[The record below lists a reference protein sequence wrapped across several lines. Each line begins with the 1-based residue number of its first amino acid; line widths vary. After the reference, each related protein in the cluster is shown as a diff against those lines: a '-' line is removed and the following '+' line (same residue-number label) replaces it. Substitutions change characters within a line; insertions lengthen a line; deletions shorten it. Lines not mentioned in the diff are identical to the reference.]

1 MLEWVTLFIAVAGL
15 VTSAAVAFET
25 WRQGR
30 NAVRPVLVVLEKL
43 TDNRQPEL
51 GYSLYL
57 VNMGQAVALNI
68 DVARECLDVIRE
80 ATGRALEE
88 HPRREIAVER
98 RGLLCKGYRE
108 RVYGRIRVRASYA
121 DVNGK
126 RYRTSFETG
135 THTFPAG

>member
-1 MLEWVTLFIAVAGL
+1 MLEWVTLFIAIAGL
-15 VTSAAVAFET
+15 VTSTAVVYET

-43 TDNRQPEL
+43 TDNRTPEL

-68 DVARECLDVIRE
+68 DVARECLDAIRE
-80 ATGRALEE
+80 ATGRELEE

-98 RGLLCKGYRE
+98 RGLLCKGYPE
-108 RVYGRIRVRASYA
+108 RVYGRIAIRATYV

-126 RYRTSFETG
+126 RYRTTFEAG
-135 THTFPAG
+135 SHTFPAS

>member
-1 MLEWVTLFIAVAGL
+1 MLDWVTLVIAVAGL

-43 TDNRQPEL
+43 TDNREPAL

-108 RVYGRIRVRASYA
+108 RVYGRIRLRASYT

-126 RYRTSFETG
+126 RYQTSFEAG
-135 THTFPAG
+135 NHTFPAG

>member
-15 VTSAAVAFET
+15 VTSATVAFET

-43 TDNRQPEL
+43 TDNRAPEL

-68 DVARECLDVIRE
+68 DVERECLDAIRE
-80 ATGRALEE
+80 ATGRELEE
-88 HPRREIAVER
+88 HPRREVAVER
-98 RGLLCKGYRE
+98 RGLLCKGYPE
-108 RVYGRIRVRASYA
+108 RAYGRIAIRATYT

-126 RYRTSFETG
+126 RYRTQFESG
-135 THTFPAG
+135 SHTFPSA